1 MSDSTPMDLSRLIPG
16 FNFFQGLA
24 GGGRA
29 SGGATDA
36 SGFNH
41 WIAPTVNV
49 EELDRRINEMKAV
62 QFWLEQNLLGL
73 KATVQ
78 ALEVQKM
85 TLATLRSMN
94 LSLSDVAKAFTL
106 PGAKGAAGKTPASWP
121 FVDRTGKATPAGAAA
136 PAQKPVA
143 GAKDT
148 PPDDKGP
155 GAAAVNPAV
164 LDPAKWWGALTQQ
177 FQQIAAQTL
186 KEVAQQVPAPGVEP
200 KPAATPKTKGAV
212 KARTAARAGRKPAAR
227 AKAVKKAVPSRA
239 KK

>member
-16 FNFFQGLA
+16 FNFFQGLT
-24 GGGRA
+24 GGGA
-29 SGGATDA
+29 SGGAA
-36 SGFNH
+36 GFNH

-94 LSLSDVAKAFTL
+94 LNLADVAKAFTL

-121 FVDRTGKATPAGAAA
+121 FADRTGKAVPAGAAA
-136 PAQKPVA
+136 PAQKPAVS
-143 GAKDT
+143 AKSAPTDG
-148 PPDDKGP
+148 KGH
-155 GAAAVNPAV
+155 GAAANPAM
-164 LDPAKWWGALTQQ
+164 LDPVKWWGALTQQ

-186 KEVAQQVPAPGVEP
+186 KDVTQRTPAPAAEP
-200 KPAATPKTKGAV
+200 KPKAAPKARAAAKARAAT
-212 KARTAARAGRKPAAR
+212 RTGRKPATR
-227 AKAVKKAVPSRA
+227 AKAARKAKPSKA

>member
-16 FNFFQGLA
+16 FNFFQGLT
-24 GGGRA
+24 GGGA
-29 SGGATDA
+29 SGGAA
-36 SGFNH
+36 GFNH

-49 EELDRRINEMKAV
+49 EELDRRIQEMKAV

-73 KATVQ
+73 KATIQ

-94 LSLSDVAKAFTL
+94 LNLADVAKAFTL

-121 FVDRTGKATPAGAAA
+121 FADRTGKAASASA
-136 PAQKPVA
+136 PAPTSAPKPA
-143 GAKDT
+143 TSARNAPGDGKGQGA
-148 PPDDKGP
+148 P
-155 GAAAVNPAV
+155 AANPAM
-164 LDPAKWWGALTQQ
+164 LDPVKWWGALTQQ

-186 KEVAQQVPAPGVEP
+186 KDVAQQAPAPGAQP
-200 KPAATPKTKGAV
+200 KPKAAPKSRGAV
-212 KARTAARAGRKPAAR
+212 KARPATRTSRKPATR
-227 AKAVKKAVPSRA
+227 AKAARKATPAKA